1 MSPAYRQSVGKALYR
16 RSLYT
21 VSKRTAPAPNMVAFD
36 APTREVCTARRQS
49 TNTPIQALVLLNDIQ
64 FVESA
69 RVLGERMLRE
79 GGTDD
84 AQRVRYAFVR
94 LAGRQPSEEEVAL
107 LVELYVAQRSLFER
121 QPESAQ
127 KLIAQGGPPTAE
139 NLQPVKLNPIELAA
153 ATVVA
158 QTILNLDATV
168 WKR

>member
-1 MSPAYRQSVGKALYR
+1 
-16 RSLYT
+16 
-21 VSKRTAPAPNMVAFD
+21 
-36 APTREVCTARRQS
+36 
-49 TNTPIQALVLLNDIQ
+49 
-64 FVESA
+64 
-69 RVLGERMLRE
+69 MLRE
-79 GGTDD
+79 GNTDD

-139 NLQPVKLNPIELAA
+139 NLQPVELNPIELAA